1 MQSQTSLAGLALL
14 VLALGPASQTLW
26 AADGPY
32 AVQDAG
38 PSKGAGFALNA
49 AGDVAGT
56 TSTAPQDAF
65 VTFFGGGPQ
74 ILAGLGTSDSIAYG
88 LHGDGWA
95 VGSSRVNFFM
105 RPVRYQ
111 SGAAQLLSWPGP
123 LDPDGPMGE
132 ARAVNNAGVI
142 AGTVNVGG
150 TKAAIW
156 NGSATASL
164 PESMYS
170 EGYAINNSGVVTGRS
185 FDMAAMALV
194 AFRWSTSAGTVTPLA
209 SLGGP
214 TSEGHGINDA
224 GDVVGDSI
232 VKGTANELAVLWPAS
247 GGIVE
252 IGSLGG
258 TESSARDINNHGQVV
273 GYAKNA
279 SGEYRAFLWE
289 GEGSGM
295 VDLNT
300 LLPAESGWV
309 LLSANAINDAGQ
321 IAGEGIYQTE
331 RRAFLLTPPDT
342 KDTTAPV
349 ISAVDTT
356 PNAIWPP
363 KHQMVDVSVTVW
375 ATDDSGETPTCRVTG
390 VTSSDANNAA
400 GDGNTSDDV
409 ELVSETA
416 VRVRAERSGP
426 TGSRVYTVAVE
437 CADGSGNVA
446 TGAGTVVIGETATAT
461 AAKAKKK

>member
-1 MQSQTSLAGLALL
+1 MQSRHTLAGLALM
-14 VLALGPASQTLW
+14 VLALGPASPTLW

-32 AVQDAG
+32 TVQDAG
-38 PSKGAGFALNA
+38 PSKGAGFAVNTS
-49 AGDVAGT
+49 GGVAGT
-56 TSTAPQDAF
+56 TSGSPQDAF
-65 VTFFGGGPQ
+65 SALFGGAPQ
-74 ILAGLGTSDSIAYG
+74 ILAGLGTSDNIAYG

-111 SGAAQLLSWPGP
+111 SGAAQLLSWPESR
-123 LDPDGPMGE
+123 DPDGPMGE
-132 ARAVNNAGVI
+132 ARAVNDAGVI

-150 TKAAIW
+150 THAAVW

-164 PESMYS
+164 PDSLYS
-170 EGYAINNSGVVTGRS
+170 EGYAINNGGVVTGRT
-185 FDMAAMALV
+185 FDMGARAFV
-194 AFRWSTSAGTVTPLA
+194 AFRWSTTVGTVTPLA

-224 GDVVGDSI
+224 GDVVGDTMREN
-232 VKGTANELAVLWPAS
+232 TANELAVLWPAS
-247 GGIVE
+247 GDPVE
-252 IGSLGG
+252 LGSLGG

-273 GYAKNA
+273 GYARNA
-279 SGEYRAFLWE
+279 SGEYRAFLW
-289 GEGSGM
+289 EGSGM

-300 LLPAESGWV
+300 LLPADSGWV

-321 IAGEGIYQTE
+321 IAGEGIYQGDT
-331 RRAFLLTPPDT
+331 RAFLLTPPDT

-349 ISAVDTT
+349 ISAVATT

-375 ATDDSGETPTCRVTG
+375 ATDDSGDTPTCRVTG
-390 VTSSDANNAA
+390 VTSSETDNGD
-400 GDGNTSDDV
+400 GDGNTPDDV

-426 TGSRVYTVAVE
+426 AGSRVYTVAVQ

-446 TGAGTVVIGETATAT
+446 TGAGTVVIGEGSA
-461 AAKAKKK
+461 AAKVAKKK

>member
-1 MQSQTSLAGLALL
+1 MQSRTRLAGLALL

-32 AVQDAG
+32 TVQDVG
-38 PSKGAGFALNA
+38 PDKGAGFALNL

-56 TSTAPQDAF
+56 TSAAPQDAF
-65 VTFFGGGPQ
+65 VTLFGGGPQ
-74 ILAGLGTSDSIAYG
+74 IPAGLGTSDNIAYG

-95 VGSSRVNFFM
+95 VGSSRVSFFM

-111 SGAAQLLSWPGP
+111 SGAAQLLSWPGSS
-123 LDPDGPMGE
+123 DPDGPMGE

-142 AGTVNVGG
+142 AGTVSVSG

-156 NGSATASL
+156 NGTTTASL
-164 PESMYS
+164 PDSMYS
-170 EGYAINNSGVVTGRS
+170 EGYAINNSGVVTGRT
-185 FDMAAMALV
+185 FDMSAMAFL
-194 AFRWSTSAGTVTPLA
+194 AFRWSTAAGTAT
-209 SLGGP
+209 SLPSFGGP

-224 GDVVGDSI
+224 GDIVGDSM
-232 VKGTANELAVLWPAS
+232 VKGTANELAVLWPA
-247 GGIVE
+247 GGDIVSL
-252 IGSLGG
+252 GSLGG

-289 GEGSGM
+289 GSEM

-321 IAGEGIYQTE
+321 IAGEGIYQNE
-331 RRAFLLTPPDT
+331 RRAFLLTPLDT
-342 KDTTAPV
+342 QDTTAPV
-349 ISAVDTT
+349 ISAVNTT

-390 VTSSDANNAA
+390 VTSSEGDNGA

-426 TGSRVYTVAVE
+426 AGSRVYTVAVA

-446 TGAGTVVIGETATAT
+446 TGAGTVVIGDATT
-461 AAKAKKK
+461 AAARNAKKK

>member
-1 MQSQTSLAGLALL
+1 MQSRTRLAGLALL

-32 AVQDAG
+32 TVQDVG
-38 PSKGAGFALNA
+38 PGQGAGFALNL

-56 TSTAPQDAF
+56 SSATPQDAF
-65 VTFFGGGPQ
+65 VTLFGGGLQ
-74 ILAGLGTSDSIAYG
+74 ILAGLGTSDNIAYG

-111 SGAAQLLSWPGP
+111 PGAAQLLSWPES

-142 AGTVNVGG
+142 AGTVSVGG

-170 EGYAINNSGVVTGRS
+170 EGYAISNSGLVTGRS

-224 GDVVGDSI
+224 GDVVGDSMM
-232 VKGTANELAVLWPAS
+232 KGTSNELAVLWPAS

-252 IGSLGG
+252 LGSLGG

-273 GYAKNA
+273 GYAQNA
-279 SGEYRAFLWE
+279 SGEYRAFLW
-289 GEGSGM
+289 EGSGM

-321 IAGEGIYQTE
+321 ITGEGIYQND

-342 KDTTAPV
+342 QDTTAPV
-349 ISAVDTT
+349 ISAVATT

-375 ATDDSGETPTCRVTG
+375 ATDDSGETPACRVTG
-390 VTSSDANNAA
+390 VTSSEADNGA
-400 GDGNTSDDV
+400 GDGDTSQDT
-409 ELVSETA
+409 ELLSETA

-426 TGSRVYTVAVE
+426 VGSRVYTVAVE

-446 TGAGTVVIGETATAT
+446 TGAGTVVVGEKSTVA